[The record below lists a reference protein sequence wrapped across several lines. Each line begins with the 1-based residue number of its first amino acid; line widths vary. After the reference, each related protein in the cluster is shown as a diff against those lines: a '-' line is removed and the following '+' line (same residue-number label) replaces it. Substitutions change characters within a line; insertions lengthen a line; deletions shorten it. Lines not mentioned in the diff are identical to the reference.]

1 MPDYLN
7 ELEAFWDDFAEEYEM
22 IQQESI
28 FPIAEELR
36 DFLLAENLLPCQTF
50 LDLAGG
56 SGRYLST
63 IKAYVQ
69 KYDLVDLSAEMLK
82 LAADKSDSNVQLIKN
97 DQKKFLSQ
105 NKERY
110 NIVFSAMNPAL
121 QTKEELLAFCQASH
135 DWCLILRVV
144 TDEDQIFSPYEEKN
158 SDLLLNDRYKTFLN
172 ELNIPYRTKKFAYTN
187 CEEITRDFFQEYF
200 MDDFSS
206 TELAEITEKTFGNK
220 LKKWNQQF
228 LDFELIYFHVPK
240 TYNENGF

>member
-1 MPDYLN
+1 MSDYLN
-7 ELEAFWDDFAEEYEM
+7 ELEAFWDEFAEEYEM

-97 DQKKFLSQ
+97 DQKNFLSQ
-105 NKERY
+105 NKQRY

-121 QTKEELLAFCQASH
+121 QTKEELLTFCQASH

-158 SDLLLNDRYKTFLN
+158 SDLLLNDSYKTFLN
-172 ELNIPYRTKKFAYTN
+172 ELNIPYRTKKIAYTN
-187 CEEITRDFFQEYF
+187 CEEITRVFFQEYF

-240 TYNENGF
+240 TYNEIGF

>member
-7 ELEAFWDDFAEEYEM
+7 ELETFWNEFAEEYEM
-22 IQQESI
+22 IQQESTI
-28 FPIAEELR
+28 PIAEELR
-36 DFLLAENLLPCQTF
+36 DFLLSENLLPCQTF

-56 SGRYLST
+56 PGRYLST

-97 DQKKFLSQ
+97 DQKNFLSQ
-105 NKERY
+105 NKHRY

-121 QTKEELLAFCQASH
+121 QTKEELLAFCQASQE
-135 DWCLILRVV
+135 WCLILRVT
-144 TDEDQIFSPYEEKN
+144 TDEDQLFSPYEEIN
-158 SDLLLNDRYKTFLN
+158 PDLLLNERYKAFLT
-172 ELNIPYRTKKFAYTN
+172 ELHIPYQTKKFAYTN
-187 CEEITRDFFQEYF
+187 SEEVTRDFFREYF
-200 MDDFSS
+200 TGDFSP
-206 TELAEITEKTFGNK
+206 TELVKITEKTFGVK
-220 LKKWNQQF
+220 QQKINQQF